1 MCLRGVCVNTGNLGM
16 SLVWSRPGDGDIYL
30 TTPGNRTIYYGNR
43 GPSVITDGGFLDM
56 DDQNGTGPE
65 NIYWPTNSTT
75 PPVGTYYICWQ
86 TLTFSPSISV
96 SNPLILTAT
105 VRVPLQPTQTFTII
119 VTRGARTSIPCR
131 ATSATLLGTF
141 TYP

>member
-1 MCLRGVCVNTGNLGM
+1 M

-30 TTPGNRTIYYGNR
+30 TTPGNRTIYYGNK

-56 DDQNGTGPE
+56 DDENGTGPE

-75 PPVGTYYICWQ
+75 PPKGTYYICWH
-86 TLTFSPSISV
+86 TVTFSSPINAL
-96 SNPLILTAT
+96 NPVNFTAT
-105 VRVPLQPTQTFTII
+105 VMVPLKPMDTYTIT
-119 VTRGARTSIPCR
+119 VTEIEIRSTPCT
-131 ATSATLLGTF
+131 ADSPTLLGTF